1 MQILQA
7 QLEPPPVLKLLAHEV
22 RWQLLGALAYSDY
35 HVQELVELLKKPM
48 NLISYHLRLLR
59 TAALVHERRSAAD
72 ARDVYYS
79 LDLFHFQTV
88 YKMAVGGLHPV
99 LGDRQPDQAHQAA
112 AASQPP
118 VRILF
123 LCTHNSARSQIA
135 EALMRQLGGARVDAY
150 SAGTERTRVHPMALT
165 VLQQHNIDTSPLAS
179 KTMEQFIGQKFDYVV
194 TVCDRAK
201 ESCPIFPGAP
211 ERIHWSLPDP
221 SAVTEPTA
229 QLQAFEQ
236 TFAELEK
243 RLTLLLAKI
252 DHDRRAV

>member
-1 MQILQA
+1 MHTLQA
-7 QLEPPPVLKLLAHEV
+7 QLEPPSILKLLAHEV

-72 ARDVYYS
+72 GRDVYYS
-79 LDLFHFQTV
+79 LDLLHFQTV
-88 YKMAVGGLHPV
+88 YKMAVEGLHPA
-99 LGDRQPDQAHQAA
+99 LGDNRPAQTDQSVAGNQL
-112 AASQPP
+112 P

-135 EALMRQLGGARVDAY
+135 EALMRQLGGAGVDAY

-165 VLQQHNIDTSPLAS
+165 ILQQHNIDTSPLTS

-221 SAVTEPTA
+221 SAVAEPAA

-236 TFAELEK
+236 TYAELEK
-243 RLTLLLAKI
+243 RLKLLLPI
-252 DHDRRAV
+252 IERH